1 MVHYIPLAWPFF
13 FILLLLFGI
22 VFALLE
28 IGILE
33 YAYES
38 MGVNRRYMFLLL
50 VASLFGS
57 YVNMPVAELPAEHVY
72 TEGIVSYFGMQY
84 VIPRMLTEPKTIIA
98 VNLGGALIP
107 AVLSFY
113 LILKNR
119 LYWSSAVA
127 IAVVAG
133 VVHLMARPIP
143 GVGIAEPTFMP
154 FLVTVGIVLVLSRKN
169 AAPLAYIAGS
179 LGTLIGADL
188 MNLGRIR
195 GLGAP
200 VASIGGAG
208 TFDGIFLTG
217 ILAVLLSSFLAG
229 RRRSGQTDKRPDG
242 LSL

>member
-1 MVHYIPLAWPFF
+1 MMHYIPLAWPFF
-13 FILLLLFGI
+13 FLLLLLFGI
-22 VFALLE
+22 VVALLE

-50 VASLFGS
+50 VGSLLGS
-57 YVNMPVAELPAEHVY
+57 YVNIPVAELPAEHVY
-72 TEGIVSYFGMQY
+72 REGIVNFFGMRY
-84 VIPRMLTEPKTIIA
+84 MIPSILTEPRTIIA
-98 VNLGGALIP
+98 VNLGGAVIP
-107 AVLSFY
+107 TLLSFY

-127 IAVVAG
+127 IAVVA
-133 VVHLMARPIP
+133 VAVHLMAHPVP
-143 GVGIAEPTFMP
+143 GIGIAEPTFMP
-154 FLVTVGIVLVLSRKN
+154 FLITVAIVLVLSRKN

-217 ILAVLLSSFLAG
+217 ILSVLLASFLTR
-229 RRRSGQTDKRPDG
+229 RRRSRRPDDELDEFG
-242 LSL
+242 I

>member
-1 MVHYIPLAWPFF
+1 MMHYIPLAWPFF
-13 FILLLLFGI
+13 FVLLLLFGI
-22 VFALLE
+22 VFVLIE

-38 MGVNRRYMFLLL
+38 MGVNQRYMFLLL

-57 YVNMPVAELPAEHVY
+57 YVNIPVWELPAERVY
-72 TEGIVSYFGMQY
+72 TEGIVGYFGMQY
-84 VIPRMLTEPKTIIA
+84 VIPHMLTKSKTIIA
-98 VNLGGALIP
+98 VNLGGAVIP

-119 LYWSSAVA
+119 LYWSSAIA

-133 VVHLMARPIP
+133 FVHLMARPIP

-154 FLVTVGIVLVLSRKN
+154 FLFTVGIVLVVSRKN

-217 ILAVLLSSFLAG
+217 ILGVLLASFLTG
-229 RRRSGQTDKRPDG
+229 KRRSRQTNEGPDG